1 MARRFALHFDVRVV
15 VEADDADGARAALEQ
30 GVEDLAAAHET
41 AADCE
46 ECPEASALVAA
57 LDQAVYS
64 GRDGNV
70 LVAEMPAAGAA

>member
-1 MARRFALHFDVRVV
+1 MAQFIVAVVLRVP
-15 VEADDADGARAALEQ
+15 VEADDADGARAVVEQ
-30 GVEDLAAAHET
+30 GVDDLAAAHET